1 MMNGTK
7 EKKSRKKRSLELNE
21 NTTQNLR
28 DTFRV
33 VLQGKPK
40 ALSDLQ
46 NQKEQ
51 KLMT

>member
-1 MMNGTK
+1 MNGTK
-7 EKKSRKKRSLELNE
+7 EKNQEKKSLELNE
-21 NTTQNLR
+21 NTTQSLW

>member
-1 MMNGTK
+1 MVQ
-7 EKKSRKKRSLELNE
+7 RKKIKKKKFLELNE
-21 NTTQNLR
+21 NTTQNLW